1 MTSFTIKSCFNRDSK
16 GMPIGKGYVFA
27 SDCLEDITNTRKFI
41 NNLKLKQCE
50 WEPSQQYIPSEPI
63 GMFDLDEEM

>member
-1 MTSFTIKSCFNRDSK
+1 
-16 GMPIGKGYVFA
+16 MPIGKGYVFA

-50 WEPSQQYIPSEPI
+50 WEPSEQYIPSEPI